1 MPVDISTSL
10 TASMQRAVD
19 GLIDTIAKQG
29 LVELRKILEK
39 HGFSKSEYLK
49 DYDVF
54 AHVAGNWITFEIQL
68 DVEAVVPEDE
78 AAQQAM
84 DDVSQQVADA
94 SEGATRTYTVSKPSL
109 QVRRMKDVRRPAKD
123 ARRPAKDIRKTAQDR
138 LIEHELARLAP
149 RSARVT
155 KTGQLSVALQRAVRS
170 SEKKVVF
177 PQDKFQGILKDFLVS
192 LQKILLDEFVPE
204 LVDIIDEYAV

>member
-54 AHVAGNWITFEIQL
+54 AHVVGGWITFEIRL

-84 DDVSQQVADA
+84 DDVSQQVAAA

-109 QVRRMKDVRRPAKD
+109 QVRQMKDVRRPARD

-138 LIEHELARLAP
+138 LVEHELARLAP